1 MSDSA
6 LVHVVDDDAPVRAGL
21 ESLLRSV
28 GIDVRSH
35 ASADAFLAAD
45 RPEVAG
51 CLVLDVRLPGT
62 SGLEFQA
69 RLAALG
75 IPMPVVMITGF
86 GDVPMSVRA
95 MKAGAVDFLP
105 KPFRDQDL
113 LDAVT
118 LAIGRDR
125 ARREQAA
132 RLSAL
137 RERYDTLTPRERQ
150 VMALVIQG
158 RMNKQVAGDLSV
170 SEITVKIHR
179 GAAMRKMKARTLPDL
194 VRMAEALGL
203 GGGPPH
209 TSV

>member
-6 LVHVVDDDAPVRAGL
+6 LIHIVDDDASVRAGL

-28 GIDVRSH
+28 GMEVRGH

-45 RPEVAG
+45 RPDVAG
-51 CLVLDVRLPGT
+51 CLVLDVRLPGIG
-62 SGLEFQA
+62 GLEFQT
-69 RLAALG
+69 RLAEFG
-75 IPMPVVMITGF
+75 IAIPIVMITGF

-105 KPFRDQDL
+105 KPFRDQDFL
-113 LDAVT
+113 EAVT

-125 ARREQAA
+125 MRCAVEA
-132 RLSAL
+132 RLAAL
-137 RERYDTLTPRERQ
+137 RTRYDTLTPRERQ
-150 VMALVIQG
+150 VMALVTAG
-158 RMNKQVAGDLSV
+158 RMNKQVAGDLSL

-194 VRMAEALGL
+194 VRMTEALGL
-203 GGGPPH
+203 G
-209 TSV
+209 S